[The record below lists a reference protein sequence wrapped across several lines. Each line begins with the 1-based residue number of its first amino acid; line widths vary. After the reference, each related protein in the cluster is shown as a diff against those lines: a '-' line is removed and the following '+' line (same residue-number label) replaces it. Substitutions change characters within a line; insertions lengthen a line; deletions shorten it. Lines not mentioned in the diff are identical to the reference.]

1 MRQAASDSDFDSFSQ
16 GLPRGFKDGKKLYLD
31 VRKHM
36 GIREERDMGEMTD
49 FESLRDMYLTGKI
62 WNIDDLI
69 EANGIEGK
77 IVRKGTNYVAFNDR
91 DGKVHKAWLHEI
103 VVEQKKITKV
113 KQAKGEVGDVKGT
126 QPAKYYAKGAGGKT
140 MKKST

>member
-1 MRQAASDSDFDSFSQ
+1 
-16 GLPRGFKDGKKLYLD
+16 
-31 VRKHM
+31 
-36 GIREERDMGEMTD
+36 MGEMTD
-49 FESLRDMYLTGKI
+49 FESLRDMYLTGKK

-69 EANGIEGK
+69 EANGVEGK

-126 QPAKYYAKGAGGKT
+126 QPAKYYAKGAGVYAAGLSSSIFAPLSKWSSRFGFVFLAT
-140 MKKST
+140 PL